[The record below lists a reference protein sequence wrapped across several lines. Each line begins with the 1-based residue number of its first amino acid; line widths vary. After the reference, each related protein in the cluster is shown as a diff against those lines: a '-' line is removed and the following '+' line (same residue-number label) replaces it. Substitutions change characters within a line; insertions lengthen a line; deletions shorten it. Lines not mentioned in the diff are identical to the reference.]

1 MTADPLPH
9 DDDTPD
15 DPLGIDP
22 ELIKELD
29 AKSKEIVDEAVAA
42 GNIGALLDPE
52 QIFPSPGNPMGVARR
67 LLKDWTHDGLTIL
80 LHWRGS
86 WMQWQFTHWVEV
98 EEGAIRSQVYARLEK
113 AVFFIDPNKKKKSEE
128 PKTLA
133 DIAMPWL
140 PNRRKVG
147 DVMEAMKGCVHLS
160 ELIDT
165 PSWVRGAHGKPA
177 NELVACTNGLLH
189 VGTRELFQSHAGVF
203 QQGQRAVQLRSR
215 RAAAD

>member
-1 MTADPLPH
+1 MTANPLPPE
-9 DDDTPD
+9 DDTPD

-29 AKSKEIVDEAVAA
+29 SKSKEIIDEAVAA
-42 GNIGALLDPE
+42 GMLGELLDPE

-67 LLKDWTHDGLTIL
+67 LLKDWTHDGLTTL

-113 AVFFIDPNKKKKSEE
+113 AVFFINPKKDKKSEE

-133 DIAMPWL
+133 DLAIPWL

-147 DVMEAMKGCVHLS
+147 DDMEAIKGCVHLT
-160 ELIDT
+160 E
-165 PSWVRGAHGKPA
+165 
-177 NELVACTNGLLH
+177 
-189 VGTRELFQSHAGVF
+189 
-203 QQGQRAVQLRSR
+203 
-215 RAAAD
+215 